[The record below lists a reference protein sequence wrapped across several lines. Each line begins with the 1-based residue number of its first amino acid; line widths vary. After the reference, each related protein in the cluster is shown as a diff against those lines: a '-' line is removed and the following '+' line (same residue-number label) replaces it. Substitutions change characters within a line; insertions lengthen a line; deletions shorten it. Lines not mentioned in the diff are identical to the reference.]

1 MKFWLV
7 MLLSVAVSCCATHE
21 NIAYRG
27 NPMDRCSMVA
37 EQRER
42 DGALNGYDPSLQKT
56 VYRDTYADC
65 VKWDA
70 QHGIGK
76 TIRGRQP

>member
-1 MKFWLV
+1 MKLWLV
-7 MLLSVAVSCCATHE
+7 TLMSVAVSGCANE

-42 DGALNGYDPSLQKT
+42 DGALNGYDPSLRKA

-70 QHGIGK
+70 KHGIGK
-76 TIRGRQP
+76 TNRGRQP